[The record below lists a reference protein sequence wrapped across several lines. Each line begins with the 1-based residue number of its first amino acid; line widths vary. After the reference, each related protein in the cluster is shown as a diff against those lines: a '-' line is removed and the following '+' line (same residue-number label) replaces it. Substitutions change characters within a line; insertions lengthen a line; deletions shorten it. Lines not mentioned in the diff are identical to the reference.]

1 MVAPGSVNVLL
12 CVSEKVDDLR
22 RISILKIVRLLKI
35 IFVLEKTK
43 VPFLQKNL
51 WLSES
56 NSCRELI

>member
-12 CVSEKVDDLR
+12 YVSEKVDDLR
-22 RISILKIVRLLKI
+22 RISILKKVRLLKI

-43 VPFLQKNL
+43 VPFVQKNL

-56 NSCRELI
+56 KSYRELI